1 MVWGKSCPRC
11 RGDLLETR
19 DEDGMVVACL
29 QCGRALPMAQAKA
42 LKAAG
47 RNMTQIVAV
56 LSSKPAAQTAGA
68 A

>member
-11 RGDLLETR
+11 RGDLMETR

-29 QCGRALPMAQAKA
+29 QCGRALSMAQAKA

-47 RNMTQIVAV
+47 RNSVQIFAV
-56 LSSKPAAQTAGA
+56 PSGQTAQTAGA